1 MQDNDLI
8 YKIGVSLLPGI
19 GDITAKRLV
28 AHCGG
33 AEAIF
38 KESKKALLKIPGFGE
53 TIVNKIKSAEV
64 LELAEEEMKKAEDN
78 NIQILYFLDKDYPKR
93 LKHCEDGPVILYAKG
108 NANFNAEK
116 VISIVGTR
124 KATVMGKAFC
134 EKLVQELSAFQPLI
148 VSGLA
153 FGIDICAHKA
163 ALKNSLSTIGIL
175 GHGLDQIYPRQH
187 AATAEKMMGNG
198 GLATTFRYKSEM
210 FPKNFAD
217 RNRIV
222 AGLADAV
229 VVIESSYKGGSLITA
244 DIANSYNRDVFA
256 VPGRPDDEMAVG
268 CNKLIKS
275 NKAALIESAKDI
287 KYILGWEE
295 SKKEQKKQTSMF
307 IDLSEEESRLVAL
320 LRNEK
325 ESGIDE
331 LSLGAELPM
340 SKTAGIL
347 LELEFK
353 GLVKSLPGK
362 RYQVL

>member
-1 MQDNDLI
+1 MYDNELI
-8 YKIGVSLLPGI
+8 YKIGISLLPGI
-19 GDITAKRLV
+19 GDINAKRLV

-33 AEAIF
+33 AEAVF

-53 TIVNKIKSAEV
+53 TVVNKIKSAEV
-64 LELAEEEMKKAEDN
+64 LDLAEEEAKKAEGND
-78 NIQILYFLDKDYPKR
+78 IQILYFLDKNYPKR
-93 LKHCEDGPVILYAKG
+93 LKHCEDGPIILYAKG
-108 NANFNAEK
+108 NTNFNAEK

-134 EKLVQELSAFQPLI
+134 EKLLQELSIFQPLI

-163 ALKNSLSTIGIL
+163 ALKNSLPTVGIL

-187 AATAEKMMGNG
+187 AGTAKKMMANG
-198 GLATTFRYKSEM
+198 GLTTSFRYKSDM

-229 VVIESSYKGGSLITA
+229 VVVESSFKGGSLITA

-256 VPGRPDDEMAVG
+256 VPGRPDDEMSVG

-275 NKAALIESAKDI
+275 NKAALIESARDI
-287 KYILGWEE
+287 QYILGWEE
-295 SKKEQKKQTSMF
+295 SSKKQKRQTSMF
-307 IDLSEEESRLVAL
+307 IDLSEEESKLMDI

-340 SKTAGIL
+340 SKTASIL

-353 GLVKSLPGK
+353 GVVKSLPGK